1 MPSCTTSKPAG
12 SPTRLSD
19 GITWRGLLDE
29 AAGRLDDRGEARRI
43 VEEACGREGAELT
56 PHLDAVP
63 ETLHLAR
70 YRQMVERRASGEP
83 LQYVLG
89 RWGFRTLDVHVDR
102 RVLIPRP
109 ETEVVVDH
117 ALRAVDDLSATTV
130 VDLGTGSGVIAMS
143 LAAERTSLSVWATD
157 VSSDAIAVTTANLAG
172 LGRAASRVR
181 VAQGDWFDGLPAE
194 LQGVIDVVVSN
205 PPYVAEND
213 DLPREVSEWEP
224 RDALIAGPSGLEAI
238 DRIVRDAPAWLR
250 QHGAL
255 VLEIGETQGGAVRSL
270 ATDAGF
276 TAVDVESDLAGRPRV
291 LVARRSQLPSE

>member
-1 MPSCTTSKPAG
+1 MPSCTMSKRAG
-12 SPTRLSD
+12 SPNQLSD

-29 AAGRLDDRGEARRI
+29 AADRLGDRGDARRI

-56 PHLDAVP
+56 THLDASP
-63 ETLHLAR
+63 NALHVAQ
-70 YRQMVERRASGEP
+70 YRHMLDRRASGEP

-102 RVLIPRP
+102 RALIPRP
-109 ETEVVVDH
+109 ETEIVVEH
-117 ALRAVDDLSATTV
+117 ALRAIDDLSATTV

-143 LAAERTSLSVWATD
+143 LAAERTGLSVWATD
-157 VSSDAIAVTTANLAG
+157 VSSDAIAVATANLAG
-172 LGRAASRVR
+172 LGSAAARVR
-181 VAQGDWFDGLPAE
+181 VVQGDWFDALPSE

-213 DLPREVSEWEP
+213 DLPPEVAEWEP

-250 QHGAL
+250 HHGAL
-255 VLEIGETQGGAVRSL
+255 VLEIGETQGGSVRSL

-276 TAVDVESDLAGRPRV
+276 TVVDVESDLAGRPRV
-291 LVARRSQLPSE
+291 LVARQSQLPLE

>member
-1 MPSCTTSKPAG
+1 MRSRTTSKRAG

-29 AAGRLDDRGEARRI
+29 AADRLDDRGEARRI
-43 VEEACGREGAELT
+43 VEEVCGREGAELT
-56 PHLDAVP
+56 PHLDTVP
-63 ETLHLAR
+63 DALHLAR

-109 ETEVVVDH
+109 ETEVVVDR
-117 ALRAVDDLSATTV
+117 ALRAVDDLSATTA

-143 LAAERTSLSVWATD
+143 LAAERTALSVWATD
-157 VSSDAIAVTTANLAG
+157 ASPDAIAVATANLAG

-181 VAQGDWFDGLPAE
+181 VVEGEWFDALPAE
-194 LQGVIDVVVSN
+194 LKGAIEVVVSN
-205 PPYVAEND
+205 PPYVAED
-213 DLPREVSEWEP
+213 DQLPPEVSDWEP
-224 RDALIAGPSGLEAI
+224 HDAVIAGPTGLEAI
-238 DRIVRDAPAWLR
+238 ERIVRDAPTWLR
-250 QHGAL
+250 QPGAL
-255 VLEIGETQGGAVRSL
+255 VLEIGESQGEAVRRL

-276 TAVDVESDLAGRPRV
+276 TSVDVESDLTGRPRV
-291 LVARRSQLPSE
+291 LVARRAQASSV